1 MPTFHV
7 KHLFLA
13 ALLGACVLPASAQK
27 MYRCPGAG
35 GSTTFSDTPCA
46 DTAQEINVKPASGT
60 AKVANTSN
68 ATSSKLADRDQRS
81 KEIEAA
87 ALSSYCRR
95 TYQQYRGLAE
105 TRSGMDANHPTAKA
119 WASCE
124 PEIKQIIAAA
134 QAKDKAATDALQAKR
149 REQEAANEKK
159 RSCDAK
165 REVVIARNARAAQM
179 SEQDRAALKAFEQDV
194 NTQCRL
200 P

>member
-1 MPTFHV
+1 MATFHV
-7 KHLFLA
+7 KHLLLA
-13 ALLGACVLPASAQK
+13 ALLGACVAPASAQK

-46 DTAQEINVKPASGT
+46 NTAQEINVKPASGT
-60 AKVANTSN
+60 AKAANASD
-68 ATSSKLADRDQRS
+68 APSSKLADRDQRS
-81 KEIEAA
+81 KEIEA

-134 QAKDKAATDALQAKR
+134 QAKDKAAADALQTKR

-165 REVVIARNARAAQM
+165 REVVVARNARAAQM